1 MFHAVMVILDWS
13 MVLVNMMD
21 ALKYATL
28 ASGELSVMIYLEI
41 LMHKWL
47 VDN

>member
-1 MFHAVMVILDWS
+1 
-13 MVLVNMMD
+13 MMD

-28 ASGELSVMIYLEI
+28 VNGELFVMIYLEI

-47 VDN
+47 VDS